1 MKKILMAPVLAAP
14 LLGIG
19 WHSALAASRAS
30 HYLLNTKYLDPH
42 GSNRQRPVPPVA
54 STP

>member
-1 MKKILMAPVLAAP
+1 MKKLFMTPVLAAP

-30 HYLLNTKYLDPH
+30 QYLLNTKYLDPH
-42 GSNRQRPVPPVA
+42 GHKQQRAVPSAAP
-54 STP
+54 TR

>member
-1 MKKILMAPVLAAP
+1 MAPVLAAP

-30 HYLLNTKYLDPH
+30 HYLLNTKYLDPQ
-42 GSNRQRPVPPVA
+42 SRDKQRPVPPTA
-54 STP
+54 STS